1 MQNTVRAIFAVL
13 FVLIAAMAGW
23 AGYSWLAR
31 TSGEAPYGAPFTLTD
46 ANGQPIT
53 EAALKG
59 HPSAVFFGFT
69 HCPEVCPTTLFEMK
83 GWMDKLGDDGKNV
96 KAFFVSID
104 PERDTPEIL
113 KSYIGNV
120 TDRVTGITGDPTA
133 IAAMAKAWG
142 VYAKKVPTSDGSY
155 TMDHTA
161 LVFLLN
167 SKGQFHGTI
176 AYGENPDTA
185 FAKFQRFAKL

>member
-1 MQNTVRAIFAVL
+1 MT
-13 FVLIAAMAGW
+13 GW
-23 AGYSWLAR
+23 AGYSWFSR
-31 TSGEAPYGAPFTLTD
+31 TSGEAPYGAPFSLVN
-46 ANGQPIT
+46 ASGQPVT
-53 EAALKG
+53 EAAFQG
-59 HPSAVFFGFT
+59 APSAVFFGFT

-83 GWMDKLGDDGKNV
+83 GWMDRLGDGGKNV
-96 KAFFVSID
+96 RAFFVSID

-113 KSYIGNV
+113 KTYIGNV
-120 TDRVTGITGDPTA
+120 TDRVTGITGDPAA

-167 SKGQFHGTI
+167 SKGQFHSTI
-176 AYGENPDTA
+176 AYGEDPDTA
-185 FAKFQRFAKL
+185 FAKFQRFSKL